1 MNRSTKLSA
10 LAALALFG
18 GLAITA
24 TSAQARNDVIHSY
37 DPTFAYTGDPAY
49 ANSRAEVRRP
59 QAHQWI
65 QKGHGSNFS
74 AGKTQNLPYADR
86 PYGDPDVW

>member
-1 MNRSTKLSA
+1 MNRSTATGA
-10 LAALALFG
+10 LAVLALVSS
-18 GLAITA
+18 LAMSV

-65 QKGHGSNFS
+65 QKNQGPSFS

-86 PYGDPDVW
+86 PYGDPDLW

>member
-1 MNRSTKLSA
+1 MIRSTTTSA
-10 LAALALFG
+10 LAVLALVSS
-18 GLAITA
+18 LAVSV

-59 QAHQWI
+59 QAHQWV
-65 QKGHGSNFS
+65 QKDRGSNFS
-74 AGKTQNLPYADR
+74 TGKTQNLPYADR
-86 PYGDPDVW
+86 PYGDPDSW

>member
-1 MNRSTKLSA
+1 MNTSTKTGA
-10 LAALALFG
+10 LAVLALVSS
-18 GLAITA
+18 LAVSMS
-24 TSAQARNDVIHSY
+24 SAQARNDVVNSY

-65 QKGHGSNFS
+65 QKDHGPSFGP
-74 AGKTQNLPYADR
+74 GKTQNLPYADR
-86 PYGDPDVW
+86 PYGDPDLW